1 MVLID
6 IDPNTAKEQLQK
18 VSIAVKQ
25 GLQDIRITLNK
36 IRPDALEHYTLE
48 NSLKKMLKEFSD
60 LSHLQINF
68 NYNWGTSEFE
78 KTTEIVIFRVIEESI
93 TNALRH
99 GHATE
104 VDINCKLSESN

>member
-1 MVLID
+1 
-6 IDPNTAKEQLQK
+6 
-18 VSIAVKQ
+18 
-25 GLQDIRITLNK
+25 
-36 IRPDALEHYTLE
+36 
-48 NSLKKMLKEFSD
+48 MLKEFSD

-99 GHATE
+99 SHATE